1 MKKMMDDQRVK
12 QNENV
17 GFIQAAIKN
26 NLRSQLTDP
35 DVDSDY
41 EKLMETA
48 EKQLG
53 EQQNPEDENQAKSEE
68 LINTKITDQ
77 DIPGISN
84 NKASVSVSV
93 A

>member
-1 MKKMMDDQRVK
+1 MDDQRVK

>member
-1 MKKMMDDQRVK
+1 MDDQKAK

-26 NLRSQLTDP
+26 NLKNQLTDP

-48 EKQLG
+48 EKQLD
-53 EQQNPEDENQAKSEE
+53 EQHGGEDEN
-68 LINTKITDQ
+68 
-77 DIPGISN
+77 
-84 NKASVSVSV
+84 
-93 A
+93 